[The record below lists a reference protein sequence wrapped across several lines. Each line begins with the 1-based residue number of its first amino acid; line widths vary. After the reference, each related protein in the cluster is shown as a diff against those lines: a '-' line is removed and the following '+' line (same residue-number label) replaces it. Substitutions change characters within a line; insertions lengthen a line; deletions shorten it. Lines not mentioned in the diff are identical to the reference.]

1 MFSFLRTILIVA
13 AAASILIW
21 YIRRGK
27 KKTRHMLIAYLALAI
42 ISWLTII
49 FPPESFFLGF
59 DSADEAY
66 AYVSTTKSVDDV
78 IQVNGKSSALIIE
91 NTTTGAVTP
100 HLLIK
105 KEQKWYITSEVLY
118 SFRHVDDYWDA
129 EYSVYCLSH
138 PLINETYWMISDT
151 SGSVNLF
158 ETVDS
163 SGEYNNGENLKYI
176 DAIGKKPFYFFCI
189 ESEHFPLY
197 VNGMFAKDYY
207 AR

>member
-1 MFSFLRTILIVA
+1 MFNTIRTVVACISVIVILFVW
-13 AAASILIW
+13 LIRDKRR
-21 YIRRGK
+21 IRNII
-27 KKTRHMLIAYLALAI
+27 IAYAILAALF
-42 ISWLTII
+42 WLSII
-49 FPPESFFLGF
+49 FPPESLFVGF
-59 DSADEAY
+59 RSEHEAY
-66 AYVSTTKSVDDV
+66 SYISNTNSVDNLT
-78 IQVNGKSSALIIE
+78 QVNGKSSALIIE
-91 NTTTGAVTP
+91 STTTGAVTP

-138 PLINETYWMISDT
+138 PLINETYWMVSDT

-158 ETVDS
+158 ETVDP
-163 SGEYNNGENLKYI
+163 SGEYNNGKNLKYI
-176 DAIGKKPFYFFCI
+176 DAIGKKSFYFFCI